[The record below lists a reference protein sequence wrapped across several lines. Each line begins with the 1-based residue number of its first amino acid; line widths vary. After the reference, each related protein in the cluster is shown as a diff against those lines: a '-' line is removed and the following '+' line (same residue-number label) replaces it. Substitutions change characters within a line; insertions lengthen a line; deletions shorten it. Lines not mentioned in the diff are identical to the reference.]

1 MAANTYEGMFLLNSN
16 KYLSNPEGVVGGVMQ
31 ILEKVGAEVLASRPW
46 QDGKL
51 AYLVGKHRKGLHYL
65 TYFRLDTQ
73 QLTELNRLCKLNEV
87 ILRQLIIK
95 LEPALVEPMV
105 AMAKGEAPAD
115 EEKAEAKPEGES
127 EKKPEEKSEAQP
139 EKSAEGVAG

>member
-1 MAANTYEGMFLLNSN
+1 MFLLNGN
-16 KYLSNPEGVVGGVMQ
+16 KYLSNPEGVVGGVTQ
-31 ILEKVGAEVLASRPW
+31 ILEKVSAEVLASRPW

-65 TYFRLDTQ
+65 IYFRLDSQ
-73 QLTELNRLCKLNEV
+73 QLNELNRLCRLNEV

-95 LEPALVEPMV
+95 LDPALVEPMV
-105 AMAKGEAPAD
+105 AMVKGEAPPD
-115 EEKAEAKPEGES
+115 EGDAEAKPEAES
-127 EKKPEEKSEAQP
+127 EKKPEEKSQAQP